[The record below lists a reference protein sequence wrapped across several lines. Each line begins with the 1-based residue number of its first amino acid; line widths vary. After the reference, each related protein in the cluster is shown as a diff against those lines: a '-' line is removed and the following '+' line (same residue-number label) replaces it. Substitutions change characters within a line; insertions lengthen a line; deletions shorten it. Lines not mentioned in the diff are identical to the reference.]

1 MSETTAFP
9 IRIWSEDD
17 RPREKLIQKGAATLT
32 DAELVAILLGSGSS
46 RESALALAQRLL
58 SAAEN
63 NLGNLSKLTL
73 AQLRAFKGI
82 GPAKA
87 VSIAAAMEL
96 ARRRST
102 APDIV
107 SDKIASSQDVYRL
120 MRPLIAD
127 LAHEEFWVIYLNNAN
142 RVLKKLQLSK
152 GGLTG
157 TLVDIRLTYK
167 SAIELSATGIILC
180 HNHPSGTLYPSEADK
195 QLTQK
200 MRTAGDQL
208 DIKVL
213 DHLIVT
219 AAHYYSFADEGTF

>member
-1 MSETTAFP
+1 F
-9 IRIWSEDD
+9 
-17 RPREKLIQKGAATLT
+17 
-32 DAELVAILLGSGSS
+32 
-46 RESALALAQRLL
+46 
-58 SAAEN
+58 N
-63 NLGNLSKLTL
+63 
-73 AQLRAFKGI
+73 GI

-87 VSIAAAMEL
+87 VCIAAAMEL
-96 ARRRST
+96 ARRRIT
-102 APDIV
+102 ATDIV
-107 SDKIASSQDVYRL
+107 SDKITSSQDVYRL

-142 RVLKKLQLSK
+142 RVIKKLQLSK

-167 SAIELSATGIILC
+167 SAIELAATGIILC

-200 MRTAGDQL
+200 MRAAGDQL